1 MGPTPARGPNPPTP
15 FQPAPASGGAQLQRE
30 PDLQRVASSLAIQG
44 SESNELALDLI
55 LHDLAE
61 QACQLTRA
69 SGAAIALERGG
80 EIVCRVAAG
89 ATAPNLGARINTES
103 GLTGTCWRLHEP
115 QLCTDTQTDS
125 RVDAEASRRLG
136 VRSVLVSPLF
146 SGPVLVGVFEVFSP
160 HPYAFTDHDLE
171 KLQDLGKSV
180 AKTILNAAER
190 ATRPIPGP
198 VLISTPVQRPAQRS
212 PETLYSAVTAAEP
225 SRRTDSQTRALRLVV
240 LALATV
246 LCLLLG
252 LRWGWYKA
260 RLTSSGGSSST
271 PSQPE
276 QPPAASAEPS
286 SASGAIPD
294 AQAAKKAAGLPFSP
308 KKQPDEGSQDGSV
321 VFKQNAA
328 ERVKLPEAS
337 STNTQKPAATNRPVD
352 STKQASPKPDEIAEL
367 TSQLSLRPAS
377 LPALQPPGVAAP
389 ALPALRVSQGVT
401 GGKLIHRVLPRY
413 PQQAMQRRIQG
424 LVVVQAEVGK
434 DGRVK
439 EVKVID
445 GNSLLTAAAANA
457 VREWRYE
464 PFKLNSE
471 PVEMTTQVTLKF
483 FLE

>member
-1 MGPTPARGPNPPTP
+1 MR
-15 FQPAPASGGAQLQRE
+15 
-30 PDLQRVASSLAIQG
+30 SL
-44 SESNELALDLI
+44 
-55 LHDLAE
+55 
-61 QACQLTRA
+61 
-69 SGAAIALERGG
+69 
-80 EIVCRVAAG
+80 
-89 ATAPNLGARINTES
+89 
-103 GLTGTCWRLHEP
+103 
-115 QLCTDTQTDS
+115 
-125 RVDAEASRRLG
+125 
-136 VRSVLVSPLF
+136 LVSPLF
-146 SGPVLVGVFEVFSP
+146 SAAALVGVFEVFSP
-160 HPYAFTDHDLE
+160 HPHAFTVRDLE

-180 AKTILNAAER
+180 TETIRNAAES

-198 VLISTPVQRPAQRS
+198 VWASTPVQRPAQPS
-212 PETLYSAVTAAEP
+212 PESLYSEVTAAAEP
-225 SRRTDSQTRALRLVV
+225 SRCTDSQTRALRLVV

-246 LCLLLG
+246 LCVLLG
-252 LRWGWYKA
+252 FRWGWHTA
-260 RLTSSGGSSST
+260 RRTSFGGSWSA

-276 QPPAASAEPS
+276 QTPAASAQPS

-294 AQAAKKAAGLPFSP
+294 AQAIKKPAGLLSSA

-321 VFKQNAA
+321 VFNQNAA
-328 ERVKLPEAS
+328 ERVKLPGA
-337 STNTQKPAATNRPVD
+337 NTQKPAATNRPVD
-352 STKQASPKPDEIAEL
+352 STKQASPKLDEIAEL

-471 PVEMTTQVTLKF
+471 PVEMITQVTLKF